1 MVLLRYRHIQG
12 KNIKFITNELIK
24 RFIPFLT
31 LKSFMLS
38 EETIQFREKLYNT
51 YMEKVMAELENENIT
66 KIINL

>member
-1 MVLLRYRHIQG
+1 
-12 KNIKFITNELIK
+12 
-24 RFIPFLT
+24 
-31 LKSFMLS
+31 MLS